1 MTRKVHKITDY
12 YLAGHSFAMFAATLC
27 GSFGWLTSTRWKKVT
42 CKKCLK
48 LRKKREFNKQK

>member
-1 MTRKVHKITDY
+1 MSKVHKFKNTTPV
-12 YLAGHSFAMFAATLC
+12 GHSFLITYNVKCDAVLFKHL
-27 GSFGWLTSTRWKKVT
+27 SFRWKDVT